1 MWPIKTVR
9 IANNERAIWMR
20 DGNFMSV
27 LTPGHYRF
35 FRRVRH
41 TVVNRYAPSEVVIK
55 EPELR
60 SLLQTHGHALAPHAT
75 IVELAEQEVG
85 LLRVNGIARQLLW
98 PGTVYAFWNH
108 VQAVDVERATYTAD
122 LAVPQAWLRAIRQAG
137 ERMDLASLHLLVQSV
152 QVDKGFEAILM
163 VDGAVERTLSPGR
176 YAFWRAGRDLEV
188 TMVDKRLQTLEV
200 NGQEILTRDRVSL
213 RINAALQFTVADATR
228 AMVDV
233 PRVQDAAYR
242 AVQFALRGAVG
253 GLTLDQLLA
262 DKSTL
267 AGQVQTDVAARI
279 AELGLQAQAVGIKD
293 VILPGE
299 MKTILNQVVEAEK
312 RAEANA
318 VRRRD
323 ESANVRSLA
332 NTARML
338 EGNAMMARLKEL
350 ETLETISAQVETL
363 QVMNGLDGVLK
374 ELVTLRGD

>member
-1 MWPIKTVR
+1 MWPIRTVR

-20 DGNFMSV
+20 DGNFMRV
-27 LTPGHYRF
+27 LTPGRYRF

-41 TVVNRYAPSEVVIK
+41 TVVNRYAPSDVVIR
-55 EPELR
+55 EPEMR
-60 SLLQTHGHALAPHAT
+60 SLLQTHGQALAPHAT

-85 LLRVNGIARQLLW
+85 LLRVNGIARELLR
-98 PGTVYAFWNH
+98 PGAVYAFWNH
-108 VQAVDVERATYTAD
+108 LQAISVERANFTED
-122 LAVPQAWLRAIRQAG
+122 MAVAPTWLRAIRQAG
-137 ERMDLASLHLLVQSV
+137 ERMDVASLQRLVHTV
-152 QVDKGFEAILM
+152 LVDKGFEAILM
-163 VDGAVERTLSPGR
+163 VDGAVDRLLTPGR
-176 YAFWRAGRDLEV
+176 YAFWRAGLDLQV

-213 RINAALQFTVADATR
+213 RMNAALQFNVVDAIR

-233 PRVQDAAYR
+233 PQVQEAAYR

-253 GLTLDQLLA
+253 GLTLDELLA
-262 DKSTL
+262 DKSAL

-279 AELGLQAQAVGIKD
+279 VELGLQAQALGIKD

-323 ESANVRSLA
+323 ESANVRALA

-338 EGNAMMARLKEL
+338 EGNPMMARLKEL
-350 ETLETISAQVETL
+350 ETLETITAQVETL

-374 ELVTLRGD
+374 ELVTLSGD